1 MTDKSRGFFYQG
13 LFLHVS
19 DQLRVTLNPRIKRK
33 SDLTKSE
40 ADGRRSFFATGFNKC
55 FIFVSVSIFS
65 CQHELWFVERDPDCF
80 FFAKRSIT
88 CHVICLLSQD
98 CVSRFC
104 RQKQSDMDRYV
115 NFLTSS

>member
-13 LFLHVS
+13 LILHVS
-19 DQLRVTLNPRIKRK
+19 DQLRVRLNPRIKRK

-40 ADGRRSFFATGFNKC
+40 ADVRRTLFATGFNKC
-55 FIFVSVSIFS
+55 FIFVIVSIFLVNMN
-65 CQHELWFVERDPDCF
+65 CDLWKEILIF

-98 CVSRFC
+98 CVSRVC
-104 RQKQSDMDRYV
+104 RRKQSDMDRYV